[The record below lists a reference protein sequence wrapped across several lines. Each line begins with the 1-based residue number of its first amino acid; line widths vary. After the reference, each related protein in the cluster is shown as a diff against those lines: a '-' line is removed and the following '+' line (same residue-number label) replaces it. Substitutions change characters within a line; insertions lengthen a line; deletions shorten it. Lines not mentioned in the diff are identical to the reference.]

1 MPKLAIVIVSW
12 NVRELLAPC
21 LGSLFDDLSRT
32 GLDARVWVVDNAST
46 DGTPE
51 MVAEGFPDVHLI
63 VNDENLGFAAGNNVV
78 LDELVRSSTPT
89 LRPSFVWLL
98 NPDTEVQPGAAAALV
113 SALDTHT
120 QAGIVGA
127 KLLYPDGGLQHG
139 AFRFPGLTQLAFE
152 LFPTPERL
160 YDTVLNGRYRR
171 RLYEDSVPFPVD
183 HPLGAS
189 MLVRAQAI
197 ADVGLLDAGYRM
209 YCEEIDWC
217 WRMQK
222 AGWHALCAPA
232 AEVVHHAGQSTSQVP
247 IPSFVNLWTSRARL
261 YAQHHGPLTWFL
273 AQTMVRVGMRR
284 RMANAEPGIVAACE
298 EIVQAWKEAR

>member
-12 NVRELLAPC
+12 NVRKLLAPC
-21 LGSLFDDLSRT
+21 LSSLFDDLEHAD
-32 GLDARVWVVDNAST
+32 LDAHVWVVDNAST
-46 DGTPE
+46 DGTPA
-51 MVAEGFPDVHLI
+51 MVAEDFPDVHLV

-78 LDELVRSSTPT
+78 LDELVRSSPPTP
-89 LRPSFVWLL
+89 RPSFVWLL
-98 NPDTEVQPGAAAALV
+98 NPDTEVLPGATAALL

-120 QAGIVGA
+120 QAGVVGA

-152 LFPTPERL
+152 LFPMPERL
-160 YDTVLNGRYRR
+160 YDTMLNGRYRR
-171 RLYEDSVPFPVD
+171 RLYEGTVPFAVD

-189 MLVRAQAI
+189 MMVRAQAI
-197 ADVGLLDAGYRM
+197 ADVGLLDAEYRM

-222 AGWHALCAPA
+222 AGWHAVCAPA
-232 AEVVHHAGQSTSQVP
+232 AEVVHHAGQSTSQTP

-261 YAQHHGPLTWFL
+261 YAQHHGLLTWFL
-273 AQTMVRVGMRR
+273 ARTMVRVGMRR
-284 RMANAEPGIVAACE
+284 RMVNAEPEVFEACE
-298 EIVQAWKEAR
+298 AIVEAWKEVR